1 MKIRGKKMSIFKN
14 LLKKL
19 EAVLNGEKN
28 KKNSPLSM
36 IPNAVVDKLVDQ
48 AEVLAEV
55 ADQAVVNVAKEVK
68 KEIDNVTEA
77 VKKTPAKKKPAAK
90 KPAVKKTK

>member
-19 EAVLNGEKN
+19 ETVLNGEKN

>member
-1 MKIRGKKMSIFKN
+1 MSIFKN

-55 ADQAVVNVAKEVK
+55 ADQAVANVAKEVK

-90 KPAVKKTK
+90 KPATKKTK

>member
-1 MKIRGKKMSIFKN
+1 MFKKLFT
-14 LLKKL
+14 KL
-19 EAVLNGEKN
+19 EAILNGEKN

-36 IPNAVVDKLVDQ
+36 IPSAVVDKLVDQ

-55 ADQAVVNVAKEVK
+55 ADQAVVNVTNEVK
-68 KEIDNVTEA
+68 KEIENVTEA

-90 KPAVKKTK
+90 KPAAKKTK

>member
-1 MKIRGKKMSIFKN
+1 MSIFKN

-19 EAVLNGEKN
+19 ETVLNGEKN